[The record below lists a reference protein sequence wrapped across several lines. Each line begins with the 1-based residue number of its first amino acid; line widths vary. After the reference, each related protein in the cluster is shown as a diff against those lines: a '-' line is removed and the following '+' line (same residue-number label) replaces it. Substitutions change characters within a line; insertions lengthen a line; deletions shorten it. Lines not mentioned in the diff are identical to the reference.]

1 VEEQEDKVEKM
12 VYKVEKKEDKV
23 EKLVY
28 KVEKKVKEERCEDWR
43 R

>member
-1 VEEQEDKVEKM
+1 MEKM

-28 KVEKKVKEERCEDWR
+28 KVEKKVKEER
-43 R
+43 